1 MRGVSLAVAV
11 ITACCAAGAWGTSAS
26 ATEAGASGPP
36 DATRTRQ
43 TRAPASP
50 TELRCYATQRDPGT
64 VTCYRVSAKAE
75 FRHGEI
81 VYIPILVQVP
91 VPPRPPS
98 VTIVGS
104 LNDIHPSAP
113 SAGASTS
120 GG

>member
-1 MRGVSLAVAV
+1 MRGASLAVAV
-11 ITACCAAGAWGTSAS
+11 TTACCAVGAWGASAS
-26 ATEAGASGPP
+26 ATEASASGPP
-36 DATRTRQ
+36 DATQAARQ
-43 TRAPASP
+43 TRTPAAP
-50 TELRCYATQRDPGT
+50 TELRCYATQRAPGN

-75 FRHGEI
+75 FRNGEI

-104 LNDIHPSAP
+104 LNDIRPGTP
-113 SAGASTS
+113 